1 MVGLA
6 TCLHLPNFGVQGEKG
21 GDFSVIFPKNTTRTL
36 CGEKPFWIKKK
47 TNYKVKNKVKI
58 KVYKIK
64 EEKGTIG
71 FNPWY
76 DWICSKKS

>member
-1 MVGLA
+1 MPSPAEFRSARRKGWRFFGGPSEKYY
-6 TCLHLPNFGVQGEKG
+6 PNLVRRKAFL
-21 GDFSVIFPKNTTRTL
+21 DI
-36 CGEKPFWIKKK
+36 KK
-47 TNYKVKNKVKI
+47 TNCKVKNKVKI